1 MNKREREKTKK
12 WKQNYENRKH
22 HNFVFYFP
30 YE

>member
-22 HNFVFYFP
+22 NFVFYFP